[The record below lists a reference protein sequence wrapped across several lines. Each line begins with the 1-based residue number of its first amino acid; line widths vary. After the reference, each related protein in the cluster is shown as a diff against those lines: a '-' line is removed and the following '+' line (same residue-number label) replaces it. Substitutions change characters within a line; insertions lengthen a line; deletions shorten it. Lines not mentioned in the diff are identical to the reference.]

1 MVKIR
6 NFLIVSLEFLM
17 SLIFYLPRYKLF
29 NQLKRFFLILMGS
42 KIGKNPTFY
51 PGVWIMPP
59 KNLIVGDQVD
69 FAKDVQITTGGKI
82 IIGDRVLIG
91 YGTKILSSN
100 HKIPSD
106 RQKIFYA
113 GHKHEQVTI
122 ERDVWIG
129 ANSIILPGVQIGE
142 GAVIAAGSI
151 VTKNVKPF
159 TIVAGVPAKQIKE
172 RE

>member
-1 MVKIR
+1 
-6 NFLIVSLEFLM
+6 
-17 SLIFYLPRYKLF
+17 
-29 NQLKRFFLILMGS
+29 
-42 KIGKNPTFY
+42 
-51 PGVWIMPP
+51 MPP